1 MSKNNVKKQR
11 QETTSKNNVKKQ
23 KSKKQRQKKTDGEL
37 KNAYCEMKGAAYASE
52 RPLFLDSFLKL
63 KIRGL

>member
-1 MSKNNVKKQR
+1 MHIA
-11 QETTSKNNVKKQ
+11 
-23 KSKKQRQKKTDGEL
+23 
-37 KNAYCEMKGAAYASE
+37 AYAYAAAYASV

>member
-1 MSKNNVKKQR
+1 MHNVK
-11 QETTSKNNVKKQ
+11 EVKKY
-23 KSKKQRQKKTDGEL
+23 G
-37 KNAYCEMKGAAYASE
+37 KNAAAYASE